1 MLLYGATLHYFSIG
15 LPGIPYPKNLSY
27 LGWDDLAHQI
37 EHVENEV
44 EHLTGRVPLVVGL
57 DRYKTASGLA
67 FYRTKMCSP
76 AESMTNYKGVKTST
90 DGRHLFGRKGL
101 MYSFWFLPK
110 DLQGATMIIVSN
122 SPDDLRDPSMCA
134 YFGKA
139 GDIKEL
145 SIQKNG
151 QNVGRYFYAVF
162 EGYHSLVGG

>member
-1 MLLYGATLHYFSIG
+1 
-15 LPGIPYPKNLSY
+15 
-27 LGWDDLAHQI
+27 
-37 EHVENEV
+37 
-44 EHLTGRVPLVVGL
+44 
-57 DRYKTASGLA
+57 
-67 FYRTKMCSP
+67 
-76 AESMTNYKGVKTST
+76 
-90 DGRHLFGRKGL
+90 